1 MARHVI
7 LGKGA
12 VGGTLARHLADAGH
26 EVLVLSRTGGRPA
39 DAPWTPGPADGVAW
53 EAVDGTNGVAL
64 AAAAR
69 GADALYNCV
78 NPAYHRWP
86 TDWPPI
92 AEALLTAAERTG
104 AVLVTTGNLY
114 GYGAGT
120 EHMTEASEQRSTER
134 KGQVR
139 AAMWAEARRRH
150 DAGVLRATEVRGSDY
165 LGPGAQQSH
174 AGARMLEPL
183 LAGRTIRPIGS
194 ADQPHSWTYLPDFAA
209 ALAAAATTEAAWG
222 RPWHAPSPEPLTFRE
237 LAQLFAT
244 AAGAP
249 EPRIAPLPM
258 AAVRVLGVAVPM
270 LRELAAVGYQ
280 FTAPFVLDSTASQA
294 VLGVAPTPW
303 PRIVDETLAAWRAV
317 GTVRDGRA
325 GPRARPR

>member
-12 VGGTLARHLADAGH
+12 IGSTLAGQLAEAGH
-26 EVLVLSRTGGRPA
+26 EVLVLSRSGGRPA
-39 DAPWTPGPADGVAW
+39 GTATSSGPAGDVTW
-53 EAVDGTNGVAL
+53 ESVDGTDGAAL
-64 AAAAR
+64 ASAAR
-69 GADALYNCV
+69 GAHALYNCV

-134 KGQVR
+134 KGRVR
-139 AAMWAEARRRH
+139 TAMWAEARRRH

-174 AGARMLEPL
+174 AGPRMLEPL
-183 LAGRTIRPIGS
+183 LAGRTVRPIGS
-194 ADQPHSWTYLPDFAA
+194 ADQPHSWTYLPDFAS
-209 ALAAAATTEAAWG
+209 ALAAAATTQAAWG

-237 LAQLFAT
+237 LARRFAA

-249 EPRIAPLPM
+249 EPRITPLPM
-258 AAVRVLGVAVPM
+258 TAVRVLGVALPM

-303 PRIVDETLAAWRAV
+303 PQIVEETLEAWGREAAR
-317 GTVRDGRA
+317 R
-325 GPRARPR
+325 

>member
-1 MARHVI
+1 MGRHVI

-12 VGGTLARHLADAGH
+12 VGSTLARHLADVGH
-26 EVLVLSRTGGRPA
+26 EVLVLSRSGGHP
-39 DAPWTPGPADGVAW
+39 PGTTWSSGPAGGVVW
-53 EAVDGTNGVAL
+53 EAVDGTDGAAL
-64 AAAAR
+64 VSAAR
-69 GADALYNCV
+69 GAHALYNCV

-86 TDWPPI
+86 TEWPPI
-92 AEALLTAAERTG
+92 AEALLNAAERTG

-134 KGQVR
+134 KGLVR
-139 AAMWAEARRRH
+139 TAMWTEARRRH

-174 AGARMLEPL
+174 AGPRMLEPL

-209 ALAAAATTEAAWG
+209 ALAAAATTDAAWG
-222 RPWHAPSPEPLTFRE
+222 HPWHAPSPVPLTFRE
-237 LAQLFAT
+237 LAQRFAA

-249 EPRIAPLPM
+249 EPRITPLPM
-258 AAVRVLGVAVPM
+258 AAVRALGVAMPM

-280 FTAPFVLDSTASQA
+280 FTAPFVLDSAASQA
-294 VLGVAPTPW
+294 VLSVGPTPW
-303 PRIVDETLAAWRAV
+303 PQIVDETLAAWRGAAV
-317 GTVRDGRA
+317 RR
-325 GPRARPR
+325 